1 MDSERKVSWLTEAP
15 ALAPSRNMSLSET
28 IQSDLV
34 TAMRNKESVRLGI
47 LRMVQTA
54 LKNKAIEKRE
64 ALSEGEIQAVLR
76 MLVKQGR
83 DSAGQF
89 RKGGREEMAQ
99 KEEVEVEIIKEYLS
113 APATQDD
120 IREAVASAISETGAE
135 GLKDMGKVMKATLSQ
150 LTEKTVDGKSVSTL
164 VRETLQTE

>member
-1 MDSERKVSWLTEAP
+1 
-15 ALAPSRNMSLSET
+15 MSLSDT

-47 LRMVQTA
+47 LRIVQTA
-54 LKNKAIEKRE
+54 IKNKEIEKRE
-64 ALSEGEIQAVLR
+64 DLSEGEVQTVLR
-76 MLVKQGR
+76 TLAKQGR
-83 DSAGQF
+83 DSADQF

-99 KEEVEVEIIKEYLS
+99 KEEVEVEIIKEYLPRS
-113 APATQDD
+113 ATEDE
-120 IREAVASAISETGAE
+120 IREAVASAIRETGAG